1 MTART
6 TFTAQEI
13 ANGRET
19 TDERVRRFLDLA
31 AEGLI
36 EPGYE
41 ATYFNSLAVELDH
54 FFENRAREV
63 SGAGTTP
70 LNELELVAEGLRGEG
85 VLPVLD
91 DINYVPT
98 DSVLGLQVGDTIE
111 LNADQFVELSDAVFA
126 ELEAKFQ
133 AA

>member
-1 MTART
+1 MTARM

-13 ANGRET
+13 SNGRET
-19 TDERVRRFLDLA
+19 TDQQVRHFLDLA

-41 ATYFNSLAVELDH
+41 ATYFNKLTLELDN

-63 SGAGTTP
+63 TGAGTTP
-70 LNELELVAEGLRGEG
+70 LNELELIGEGLRGEG
-85 VLPVLD
+85 VVPELD
-91 DINYVPT
+91 EIAYVPSE
-98 DSVLGLQVGDTIE
+98 SVLGLQVGQEIE
-111 LNADQFVELSDAVFA
+111 LSADQFVELSDAVFD

-133 AA
+133 S